1 MTINETVVTTVKFTV
16 PAGGGGGVAYDAR
29 VEYEDT
35 GGPDPTGNAII
46 LSLPYDDPTT
56 GVEIFSLTLTNSELA
71 DLGNLLTEVVAEI
84 LAKKE
89 AR

>member
-29 VEYEDT
+29 VQYEDT

-46 LSLPYDDPTT
+46 LSLPYDGET
-56 GVEIFSLTLTNSELA
+56 GIEIFSLTLTNSELA
-71 DLGNLLTEVVAEI
+71 DLGNLLTEAVAEI
-84 LAKKE
+84 LAKKD

>member
-1 MTINETVVTTVKFTV
+1 MTIQETVVTTVKFTV

-35 GGPDPTGNAII
+35 GGPDPAGNAIR
-46 LSLPYDDPTT
+46 LLLPYDTEET
-56 GVEIFSLTLTNSELA
+56 GVEIFNLTLTNSEFA
-71 DLGNLLTEVVAEI
+71 DLGALLTEAAAEI
-84 LAKKE
+84 LAKKD